1 MSNPHPEFRAIYEA
15 HFNFVWCS
23 LRRLGVREADV
34 LDQAQKVFLTA
45 HFKLAEF
52 EGRSQITTWLFGICQ
67 RVASDYRRS
76 ALFRREVTTDAAEMD
91 LYGGTQED
99 SSHSAESRQRAQV
112 AEAILA
118 KLPEAQRL
126 VFMLFELEE
135 MSGQD
140 IAQLLGIS
148 VGTVRSRLR
157 LAREAFS
164 REVKRLA
171 LAQGNG
177 RKEAV

>member
-1 MSNPHPEFRAIYEA
+1 
-15 HFNFVWCS
+15 
-23 LRRLGVREADV
+23 
-34 LDQAQKVFLTA
+34 
-45 HFKLAEF
+45 
-52 EGRSQITTWLFGICQ
+52 
-67 RVASDYRRS
+67 VASDYRRS

-112 AEAILA
+112 AETILA
-118 KLPEAQRL
+118 KLPETQRL
-126 VFMLFELEE
+126 VFVLFELEE

-171 LAQGNG
+171 LAQGSG
-177 RKEAV
+177 RREAV